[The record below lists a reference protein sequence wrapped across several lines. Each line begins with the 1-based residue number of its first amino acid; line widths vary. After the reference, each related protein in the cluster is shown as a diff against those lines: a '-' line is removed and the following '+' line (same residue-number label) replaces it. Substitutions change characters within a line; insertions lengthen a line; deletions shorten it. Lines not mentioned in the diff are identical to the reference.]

1 MNLDPAPL
9 AGPTQEAWKGQR
21 VVESFE
27 VDREGR
33 LRPHLLFAW
42 LLASAWGHARASA
55 WSFEALSARNA
66 MWVLNKLQLRI
77 TRLPRWEESV
87 TIETWGKG
95 IERFYALRDFA
106 VTSAEGQ
113 KLAAATTAWMV
124 LDARTYRPQKLD
136 DMKAGFPW
144 HPERSEVDINL
155 KKVGELEGGEVRA
168 RFRVS
173 YSDIDVNRHAAAT
186 KYLQWMLDSFSLE
199 KLTAKEL
206 SSAEISFLSEATL
219 GDEVSVA
226 MRSDAREDRCAV
238 RREPDQQE
246 LCRAVLAWRTAP

>member
-1 MNLDPAPL
+1 MT
-9 AGPTQEAWKGQR
+9 GPTPEAWKGQR

-27 VDREGR
+27 VDKEGR

-42 LLASAWGHARASA
+42 LLGAAWGHARSSA

-95 IERFYALRDFA
+95 IERFYALRDFSI
-106 VTSAEGQ
+106 TNAEGR
-113 KLAAATTAWMV
+113 KLAAATSAWMV
-124 LDARTYRPQKLD
+124 LDARTYRPEKLE

-155 KKVGELEGGEVRA
+155 KKVGELAGGDAGQEARA

-173 YSDIDVNRHAAAT
+173 YSDIDVNRHATAT
-186 KYLQWMLDSFSLE
+186 KYLQWMLDSFPLE
-199 KLTAKEL
+199 KLTANEL
-206 SSAEISFLSEATL
+206 ASAEISFLSEATL

-226 MRSDAREDRCAV
+226 VSPDAQEDRCAV
-238 RREPDQQE
+238 RREPDRQE
-246 LCRAVLAWRTAP
+246 LCRAVLAWRRAS